1 MNTKRLEEI
10 LSHFPTIRIL
20 VLGDYF
26 LDQYLML
33 NRDISEISLETQL
46 ECYQVTEI
54 RNSPGAAGTV
64 VNNLRALDIQVITL
78 GAIGQDGRG
87 FDLMQALKARQADT
101 RYMVE
106 SDAMMTPTYTKP
118 MLSGKNE
125 PVHELERLD
134 IKNRSHLPKNVEDS
148 IMENLQ
154 KSFDAVDGIVV
165 LDQVEE
171 ENCGVVTDRIRETIC
186 ELGRQFPQKPI
197 LVDSRH
203 RTGKF
208 HHLIIKCNQSEALKN
223 TDTKTVE
230 EAAQKLFQVNP
241 RGCFITLGSEGIYVY
256 HNQTG
261 KQVPGIR
268 VEGPIDICGAGD
280 SATSGILS
288 SLCAGASYEEA
299 ALIGNITASITI
311 RQLGTTGTASRDEI
325 IAAAKKIALSD

>member
-1 MNTKRLEEI
+1 MNSKRIAEI
-10 LSHFPTIRIL
+10 LKKYPDLHIL
-20 VLGDYF
+20 VAGDFF
-26 LDQYLML
+26 LDQYLMID
-33 NRDISEISLETQL
+33 RDLAEISLETGL
-46 ECYQVTEI
+46 ECHQVTEI

-78 GAIGQDGRG
+78 GAIGHDGRG
-87 FDLMQALKARQADT
+87 FDLMQALKARRADT

-106 SDAMMTPTYTKP
+106 SDAIMTPTYTKP

-134 IKNRSHLPKNVEDS
+134 IKNRSRLPKSVEDAV
-148 IMENLQ
+148 MENLQ
-154 KSFDAVDGIVV
+154 QVFDSVDGIVV

-171 ENCGVVTDRIRETIC
+171 ENCGVMTDRIRETIC

-223 TDTKTVE
+223 TGTHTVE
-230 EAAQKLFQVNP
+230 EAAKTLFQTNP
-241 RGCFITLGSEGIYVY
+241 RGSFITLGSEGIFVY

-288 SLCAGASYEEA
+288 ALCAGASYEEA

-325 IAAAKKIALSD
+325 IAAAKKIT